1 MMIDE
6 KPTDEQLDR
15 LENFFGFKV
24 PRKHGYDVVRAI
36 KAIHEEKIK
45 VMFCMGVT
53 FSRNTRYHLYSSCTK
68 KAKFVG
74 MCFYETKQRAFGSW

>member
-36 KAIHEEKIK
+36 KAIHEEK
-45 VMFCMGVT
+45 
-53 FSRNTRYHLYSSCTK
+53 
-68 KAKFVG
+68 
-74 MCFYETKQRAFGSW
+74 